1 MRLVARLPF
10 GEDPDRATGAQV
22 GEAGGER
29 FDVPV
34 LFRSVTA
41 CVLGAMDGDR
51 SASASSGRRRRIRN
65 SEAIATKRTGRGTA
79 ASRRAGSTKPP

>member
-29 FDVPV
+29 IDVPAR
-34 LFRSVTA
+34 LRSVTA
-41 CVLGAMDGDR
+41 RVLGAMDGDR
-51 SASASSGRRRRIRN
+51 SARASRGRRGRIRK
-65 SEAIATKRTGRGTA
+65 SEAIATKRTGRETV